1 MPTDRYGNSLATSAA
16 AAARYIVGIDA
27 LFAARTGV
35 LEALAEAV
43 AIDPDF
49 ALGHAALARAHQ
61 MFGNRAPA
69 KAAIAKARELA
80 VRLSGREA
88 SHIAAMGL
96 VLDGQGAAAIS
107 AIGAH
112 LELYPRDAMALSP
125 CVGVFGLYGFSGE
138 NDRAAKLRVLL
149 DGLAPH
155 YGDDW
160 WFLAM
165 RAFALI
171 ETGALAEGRDLVER
185 ALAIEPDDAHAIHIQ
200 AHANYEAGE
209 IAAGRQALGAFMAS
223 YPRAGMLHCHNQWH
237 LALWALKAGAVTD
250 AFAIYDASVAPDA
263 IWGPAL
269 NVVTDAAAF
278 AMRAQLMGA
287 TLPAGTW
294 AQILAYGKR
303 EFPRA
308 GLAFGDVH
316 IALAAAMVGDEAEL
330 EARATGT
337 RGPAQP
343 MVARAAKGFLAYTKQ
358 DWPGAIDALGAVMPE
373 HERFGGSLAQR
384 DLFEE
389 MLAAACRH
397 AGRSYASQRLRRL

>member
-88 SHIAAMGL
+88 SHVAAMGL

-149 DGLAPH
+149 DGPPGFQPKPEH
-155 YGDDW
+155 RGDH
-160 WFLAM
+160 
-165 RAFALI
+165 RP
-171 ETGALAEGRDLVER
+171 ALAG
-185 ALAIEPDDAHAIHIQ
+185 
-200 AHANYEAGE
+200 
-209 IAAGRQALGAFMAS
+209 
-223 YPRAGMLHCHNQWH
+223 
-237 LALWALKAGAVTD
+237 
-250 AFAIYDASVAPDA
+250 
-263 IWGPAL
+263 
-269 NVVTDAAAF
+269 
-278 AMRAQLMGA
+278 
-287 TLPAGTW
+287 
-294 AQILAYGKR
+294 
-303 EFPRA
+303 
-308 GLAFGDVH
+308 
-316 IALAAAMVGDEAEL
+316 
-330 EARATGT
+330 
-337 RGPAQP
+337 
-343 MVARAAKGFLAYTKQ
+343 
-358 DWPGAIDALGAVMPE
+358 
-373 HERFGGSLAQR
+373 
-384 DLFEE
+384 
-389 MLAAACRH
+389 
-397 AGRSYASQRLRRL
+397 

>member
-16 AAARYIVGIDA
+16 AAARYIVGVDA

-88 SHIAAMGL
+88 SHVAAMGL

-171 ETGALAEGRDLVER
+171 ETGALADGRDLVER

-209 IAAGRQALGAFMAS
+209 IAIGRQALGAFMAS

-237 LALWALKAGAVTD
+237 LALWALQAGEVAT
-250 AFAIYDASVAPDA
+250 AFAIYDASIAPDA

-269 NVVTDAAAF
+269 NVVSDAASF

-287 TLPAGTW
+287 TPPAGTW
-294 AQILAYGKR
+294 ERILAYGKR
-303 EFPRA
+303 TFSRA
-308 GLAFGDVH
+308 GIAFGDVH
-316 IALAAAMVGDEAEL
+316 IALAAAMCGDDAEL
-330 EARATGT
+330 ETRATGG

-343 MVARAAKGFLAYTKQ
+343 TLAVACRGFWAFARQ
-358 DWPGAIDALGAVMPE
+358 DWPHAIETLGAANAE
-373 HERFGGSLAQR
+373 AERFGGSLAQR
-384 DLFEE
+384 DLLEE